1 MPVETDLRYWLALS
15 MVPEVGNT
23 VARNLLGRFE
33 TPETVFKAD
42 IRALMEV
49 DGVGKN
55 RAENIAGFFSND
67 ARWEIID
74 KVMDKIEKSGATVI
88 KLGDED
94 YPLPLREI
102 YDAPIILY
110 VKGRLIQED
119 RYCIAVVGSR
129 LSTPY
134 GVSVTEKLSEELAS
148 KGFTIVSGLARGIDT
163 AAHKAALRANG
174 RTIAVLGCGID
185 RVYPPENRWIMQR
198 ISDKAAVVSEFIPGT
213 MPNKENFPMRNRLIS
228 GLSLGVLVVEAG
240 QTSGALITAK
250 IALEQGKEVFAIPG
264 NIFSVSTVGTHR
276 LIQNGAK
283 LVHCADD
290 IISELAPV
298 LKGYI
303 RQSARKEVRLDEQ
316 EKKLCQALSCDPMH
330 IDDIIRTAGIA
341 ANSVL
346 TILLGLEIKGLV
358 KQLEGK
364 RFHLIS

>member
-1 MPVETDLRYWLALS
+1 MGLDTDLRYWLALS
-15 MVPEVGNT
+15 MVPDVGNT
-23 VARNLLGRFE
+23 VARNLLARFG
-33 TPETVFKAD
+33 TPEAVLGTSVKT
-42 IRALMEV
+42 LMEV

-55 RAENIAGFFSND
+55 RAENIAAFSSRD
-67 ARWEIID
+67 SRWGDIERIIGNIA
-74 KVMDKIEKSGATVI
+74 KTGATVI

-94 YPLPLREI
+94 YPTHLREL

-110 VKGRLIQED
+110 VKGQLLPED
-119 RYCIAVVGSR
+119 RYAVAVVGSR

-134 GVSVTEKLSEELAS
+134 GISATERLSEELAS

-198 ISDKAAVVSEFIPGT
+198 ISDKAAVISEFIPGT
-213 MPNKENFPMRNRLIS
+213 KPNKENFPVRNRLIS

-240 QTSGALITAK
+240 QTSGALITAN
-250 IALEQGKEVFAIPG
+250 IALEQGRDVFAVPG
-264 NIFSVSTVGTHR
+264 NIFSTSTIGTHR
-276 LIQNGAK
+276 LIQKGAK

-290 IISELAPV
+290 IIDELAPV

-303 RQSARKEVRLDEQ
+303 KQSAKREIQLNEQ
-316 EKKLCQALSCDPMH
+316 EKTLCQCLSCEPTH
-330 IDDIIRTAGIA
+330 IDDIIRNAGIA